1 MAVRVSGNAVLEL
14 SWDPERRLRPGAD
27 KGAFVVLVYC
37 CGNLVDR
44 MFVDPE
50 THRITPS
57 LIDEIARTVLESSL
71 SVAPTLEPER
81 DGQGRIRVHESLALA
96 SGGS

>member
-27 KGAFVVLVYC
+27 KGAFIVLVYC
-37 CGNLVDR
+37 RGSLVDR

-50 THRITPS
+50 TDRITPGV
-57 LIDEIARTVLESSL
+57 IDEIARTVLESSL
-71 SVAPTLEPER
+71 SIAPTLEPER
-81 DGQGRIRVHESLALA
+81 DARGHIRVHESLALA
-96 SGGS
+96 SGGA